1 MKSLIQNTLAGL
13 VAAFVLLLLAVI
25 YGVRIQD
32 AKLVIDT
39 LTIMGYMLMI
49 IVPLGIAAINP
60 SKV

>member
-39 LTIMGYMLMI
+39 LTIMGYMLVI

>member
-32 AKLVIDT
+32 TKLVIDT
-39 LTIMGYMLMI
+39 LTIMGYMLVI

>member
-13 VAAFVLLLLAVI
+13 IAAFVLLLLAVI

>member
-1 MKSLIQNTLAGL
+1 MKSLIQHTLAGL